1 MKNLVLT
8 GGGSA
13 GHAVPN
19 TALIPALSDKYNLSY
34 IGTDGIEKRIVAPYK
49 IPYCTIKCAKFVRG
63 FSPSNLSIPF
73 RFYRSVKEA
82 RRGLKALKAD
92 GVFSKGG
99 YVALPVVFAAKS
111 LGIPVLSHESDLT
124 PGLANRLIAGKC
136 RAVLTNFPETAKKLK
151 NGKYTGAPIRE
162 ELFCGDRSAALAKYG
177 FSGQKPVLLVLGG
190 GSGSRAVNQV
200 LRAALFKLTETFD
213 ILHVC
218 GRGNAVQSSVRGY
231 VQREY
236 EEDMPSAYAASDFA
250 LSRSGAGAAFEL
262 ISLKKPT
269 LFIPLENRR
278 TRGDQAENADYFQ
291 SRGLAEVLHEKDM
304 TPGSLVR
311 SLSALREN
319 TKLKNALAA
328 CPIARGNAA
337 VLDEIDKM
345 MNADNIFRRK

>member
-1 MKNLVLT
+1 MNEDELT
-8 GGGSA
+8 GLGGHDALDDALEDALRA
-13 GHAVPN
+13 GEEGLSPVSLVVMDVDKLGRIN
-19 TALIPALSDKYNLSY
+19 ETFGREMGDEALRRLSGLFKAHF
-34 IGTDGIEKRIVAPYK
+34 EP
-49 IPYCTIKCAKFVRG
+49 RG
-63 FSPSNLSIPF
+63 QVF
-73 RFYRSVKEA
+73 RDA
-82 RRGLKALKAD
+82 AD
-92 GVFSKGG
+92 R
-99 YVALPVVFAAKS
+99 FAAV
-111 LGIPVLSHESDLT
+111 LGGVSKEQ
-124 PGLANRLIAGKC
+124 AFLIAEKC

-162 ELFCGDRSAALAKYG
+162 ELFCGDRRAALAKYG

-190 GSGSRAVNQV
+190 GSGSKAVNQV

-213 ILHVC
+213 ILHLC

-236 EEDMPSAYAASDFA
+236 EEDMPSAYAASDLA

-291 SRGLAEVLHEKDM
+291 TRGLAEVLHEKDM

-311 SLSALREN
+311 SLSALLEN
-319 TKLKNALAA
+319 TELKNALAA